1 MIRARGTCCAPA
13 RERLFAERPKQA
25 NFGAISI
32 EMDVAALL
40 ASAKADPAVDV
51 GALLKASA
59 KGGQSPT
66 SDKSKSERDLVAA
79 AKSGDSD
86 ALKRIIEQAGA
97 SVDLNCA
104 PGFDGNTPLHWAVE
118 KGHLECVRV
127 LCEEGANVDCRER
140 WQNWS
145 PLMLAASK
153 ARTREAALLL
163 SHGADLN
170 AIAKGRTAM
179 DIAAGH
185 DEMLAILRTGRAPK
199 SSRRSESTAMQADA
213 SKRHCYGL
221 RTRRS

>member
-1 MIRARGTCCAPA
+1 MEHVARRPA

-25 NFGAISI
+25 NFGASSI

-127 LCEEGANVDCRER
+127 LCEKGANVDCRER

-153 ARTREAALLL
+153 SRTREAAVLL

-185 DEMLAILRTGRAPK
+185 DEMLAILRTGRTPK

>member
-1 MIRARGTCCAPA
+1 MLRAGP

-40 ASAKADPAVDV
+40 
-51 GALLKASA
+51 ASA

-97 SVDLNCA
+97 SIDLNCA

-185 DEMLAILRTGRAPK
+185 DEMLAILRTGRTPK